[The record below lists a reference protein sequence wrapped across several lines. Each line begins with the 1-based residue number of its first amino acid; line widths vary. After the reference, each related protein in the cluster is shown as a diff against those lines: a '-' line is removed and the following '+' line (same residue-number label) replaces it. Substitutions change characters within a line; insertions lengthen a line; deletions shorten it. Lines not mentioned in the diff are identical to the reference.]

1 MRKVKN
7 LGRMCRDLRET
18 LELTQADVAADLNV
32 TVSAVSR
39 FEGGSRQS
47 IYILSWYIDHDLNI
61 KLAMNENRCVCCG
74 DLIPEGRQVCPKC
87 EDKNR
92 NEAIYDKR

>member
-7 LGRMCRDLRET
+7 LGKMCRDLRET
-18 LELTQADVAADLNV
+18 LELTQADVAADLNI

-47 IYILSWYIDHDLNI
+47 IYILSWYVDHGLNI

-74 DLIPEGRQVCPKC
+74 NLIPEGRQVCPKC
-87 EDKNR
+87 EGNSDGH
-92 NEAIYDKR
+92 